1 MESPPPPIQMAKIA
15 REIARKQTKALKM
28 KRQEIM
34 CSLLVC
40 GDVAF
45 TNRGV
50 PTFKIWNYTGLQL
63 FRFSFSVLIE
73 WIFHEFL
80 CR

>member
-1 MESPPPPIQMAKIA
+1 MPVLICVRQGGGEGGYPKLE
-15 REIARKQTKALKM
+15 RALKM

-34 CSLLVC
+34 CSFLVC

-45 TNRGV
+45 TSRGV
-50 PTFKIWNYTGLQL
+50 PTFKIRSYTVLQL
-63 FRFSFSVLIE
+63 FRFSFSVLFE
-73 WIFHEFL
+73 WTLHEFL

>member
-1 MESPPPPIQMAKIA
+1 ME
-15 REIARKQTKALKM
+15 RALKM

-50 PTFKIWNYTGLQL
+50 PTFKIQNYTGLQL
-63 FRFSFSVLIE
+63 FRFSFSVLFE
-73 WIFHEFL
+73 WTLRVRVRVRVRVEFP